1 MLSTALGAVAPVY
14 SERLRREETLRLAR
28 GPSFF
33 IPESR
38 GDRRP
43 WRLSFVEGRRGT
55 RTRGSLSNA
64 GNWMMRTLSEII
76 S

>member
-28 GPSFF
+28 GPSSF

-38 GDRRP
+38 GDRRLS
-43 WRLSFVEGRRGT
+43 WRLSFVERRRGT
-55 RTRGSLSNA
+55 RTRESPSNA
-64 GNWMMRTLSEII
+64 GNWTMR
-76 S
+76 